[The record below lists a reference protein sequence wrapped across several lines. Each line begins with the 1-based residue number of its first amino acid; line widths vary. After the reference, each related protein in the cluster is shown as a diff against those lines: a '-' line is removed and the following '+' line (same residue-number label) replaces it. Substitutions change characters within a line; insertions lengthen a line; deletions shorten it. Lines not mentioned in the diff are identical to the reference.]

1 VFVIVPQRD
10 PLAGEPVG
18 VVEINQWPFVIGR
31 NPSAQLSLELPG
43 VWENHLTLN
52 PREDGK
58 VTAICSQETQVWL
71 NDTTFQGQGTLKPG
85 DVITM
90 GSFRWRLEL
99 QAAPARSGKVTES
112 MFYGLLLLALLSQFM
127 LIYRLV
133 SMD

>member
-1 VFVIVPQRD
+1 M
-10 PLAGEPVG
+10 G

-71 NDTTFQGQGTLKPG
+71 NDTTFQGQATLKPG
-85 DVITM
+85 DLITM

>member
-1 VFVIVPQRD
+1 MFVIVPQQD
-10 PLAGEPVG
+10 PLAGEPLEVVG
-18 VVEINQWPFVIGR
+18 INQWPFVIGR
-31 NPSAQLSLELPG
+31 NPSAQLPLELPG

-58 VTAICSQETQVWL
+58 LAAICSQETQVWL
-71 NDTTFQGQGTLKPG
+71 NDTILQGQATLKPG